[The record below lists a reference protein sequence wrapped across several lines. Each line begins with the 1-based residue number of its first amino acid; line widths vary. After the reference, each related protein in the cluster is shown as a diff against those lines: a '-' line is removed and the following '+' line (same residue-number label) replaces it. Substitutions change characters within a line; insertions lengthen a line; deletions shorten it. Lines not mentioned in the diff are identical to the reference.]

1 LLDYFYQ
8 YNMDLFL
15 LLGTGVYFCFV
26 VIIFSG
32 LLFRKRLI
40 HPESDLLPVSVVI
53 SARNEEKNISNL
65 LNDLVNQSVDKNQ
78 LEILIANDR
87 SDDSTGE
94 IIDRFASDYS
104 FIKTIHINKKHTM
117 APKKYALT
125 QAINNSNGEII
136 IATDADCRVPSN
148 WVKSMGLLVQATGKI
163 VIGYSKIGHSK
174 TLINEF
180 QKIDFLGIMAANGGL
195 LTHGI
200 VCSGSGQNL
209 AYKKEDFYKI
219 NGFEP
224 VKDQTSGDDMYMV
237 QTISSL
243 KGAIFNYDP
252 DSFVSTL
259 PKKSI
264 LGYLNQRVR
273 WSSNSKSTFKSN
285 PLFFGFLLSA
295 FIANC
300 CILYSIIVPSSL
312 SIFLFTIKFFLEAF
326 VIFIGSRL
334 FLTSVSI
341 TAYIIWNLVQP
352 IYIPIVGISG
362 LIGKYS
368 WKE

>member
-1 LLDYFYQ
+1 
-8 YNMDLFL
+8 MDLFL

-87 SDDSTGE
+87 SDDGTGE

-341 TAYIIWNLVQP
+341 IAYIIWNLVQP

>member
-1 LLDYFYQ
+1 
-8 YNMDLFL
+8 MDLFL

-65 LNDLVNQSVDKNQ
+65 LNDLVNQSVDKNH

-87 SDDSTGE
+87 SDDRTGE

-125 QAINNSNGEII
+125 QAINSSSGEII
-136 IATDADCRVPSN
+136 IATDADCRVPRD
-148 WVKSMGLLVQATGKI
+148 WVKSMGLLVQNTGKI
-163 VIGYSKIGHSK
+163 VIGYSKIDSVN

-259 PKKSI
+259 PKNSI
-264 LGYLNQRVR
+264 TGYLNQRVR
-273 WSSNSKSTFKSN
+273 WSSNSKSTLRSN
-285 PLFFGFLLSA
+285 RLFFGFLLSA
-295 FIANC
+295 FLANC
-300 CILYSIIVPSSL
+300 CILYSIILSSSL
-312 SIFLFTIKFFLEAF
+312 SIFLFTTKFFLEAF

>member
-1 LLDYFYQ
+1 
-8 YNMDLFL
+8 MDLFL

-32 LLFRKRLI
+32 LLFRKTMI
-40 HPESDLLPVSVVI
+40 HPESNLPPVSVVI

-65 LNDLVNQSVDKNQ
+65 LNDLVHQSIDKNH

-94 IIDRFASDYS
+94 IIDRFASEYS

-125 QAINNSNGEII
+125 QAIDNSNGEII
-136 IATDADCRVPSN
+136 ITTDADCRVPRD
-148 WVKSMGLLVQATGKI
+148 WVKSMGLLVQNTGKI
-163 VIGYSKIGHSK
+163 VIGYSKIDSGN

-264 LGYLNQRVR
+264 TGYLNQRVR
-273 WSSNSKSTFKSN
+273 WSSNSKSTLRSN

-295 FIANC
+295 FFANC
-300 CILYSIIVPSSL
+300 CILYSIILPSSL
-312 SIFLFTIKFFLEAF
+312 SIFLITIKFFLEAF

-334 FLTSVSI
+334 FFTSVSI
-341 TAYIIWNLVQP
+341 AAYIIWNLAQP

>member
-1 LLDYFYQ
+1 
-8 YNMDLFL
+8 MDLFL

-32 LLFRKRLI
+32 LLFRKKFI
-40 HPESDLLPVSVVI
+40 HPEPNLLSVSVVI

-65 LNDLVNQSVDKNQ
+65 LNDLVNQSVDKNH

-104 FIKTIHINKKHTM
+104 FIKSIHIDKKHHM

-125 QAINNSNGEII
+125 KAINSSIGEII
-136 IATDADCRVPSN
+136 ISTDADCRVHRD
-148 WVKSMGLLVQATGKI
+148 WVKNMGLLVQNTGKI
-163 VIGYSKIGHSK
+163 VIGYSKIDSVN

-224 VKDQTSGDDMYMV
+224 VKDQVSGDDMYMV

-341 TAYIIWNLVQP
+341 AAYIIWNLVQP

>member
-1 LLDYFYQ
+1 
-8 YNMDLFL
+8 MDLFL

-87 SDDSTGE
+87 SDDGTGE

-136 IATDADCRVPSN
+136 IATDADCRVPSD

-224 VKDQTSGDDMYMV
+224 VKDKTSGDDMYMV

-264 LGYLNQRVR
+264 PGYLNQRVR

>member
-1 LLDYFYQ
+1 
-8 YNMDLFL
+8 MDLFL

-32 LLFRKRLI
+32 LLFRKKMVNPR
-40 HPESDLLPVSVVI
+40 SNLPLVSVII

-65 LNDLVNQSVDKNQ
+65 LNDLVHQSIDKNH

-94 IIDRFASDYS
+94 IIDRFASEYS

-125 QAINNSNGEII
+125 QTIDNSSGEII
-136 IATDADCRVPSN
+136 ITTDADCRVPRD
-148 WVKSMGLLVQATGKI
+148 WVKSMSLLVQNTGKI
-163 VIGYSKIGHSK
+163 VIGYSKIDSGN
-174 TLINEF
+174 TLMNEF

-224 VKDQTSGDDMYMV
+224 VKDQTSGDDML
-237 QTISSL
+237 SL
-243 KGAIFNYDP
+243 IH
-252 DSFVSTL
+252 
-259 PKKSI
+259 I
-264 LGYLNQRVR
+264 
-273 WSSNSKSTFKSN
+273 
-285 PLFFGFLLSA
+285 
-295 FIANC
+295 
-300 CILYSIIVPSSL
+300 
-312 SIFLFTIKFFLEAF
+312 
-326 VIFIGSRL
+326 
-334 FLTSVSI
+334 
-341 TAYIIWNLVQP
+341 
-352 IYIPIVGISG
+352 
-362 LIGKYS
+362 
-368 WKE
+368 

>member
-1 LLDYFYQ
+1 
-8 YNMDLFL
+8 MDLFL

-32 LLFRKRLI
+32 LLFRKKMI
-40 HPESDLLPVSVVI
+40 HPQSNLPPVSVVI

-65 LNDLVNQSVDKNQ
+65 LNDLVHQSIDKNH

-94 IIDRFASDYS
+94 IIDRFASEYS

-125 QAINNSNGEII
+125 QAIDNSNGEII
-136 IATDADCRVPSN
+136 IATDADCRVPRD
-148 WVKSMGLLVQATGKI
+148 WVKSMGLLVQNTGKI
-163 VIGYSKIGHSK
+163 VIGYSKIDSGN

-237 QTISSL
+237 QAISSL

-264 LGYLNQRVR
+264 TGYLNQRIR
-273 WSSNSKSTFKSN
+273 WSSNSKSTLRSN

-295 FIANC
+295 FLANC
-300 CILYSIIVPSSL
+300 CILYSIILPSSL
-312 SIFLFTIKFFLEAF
+312 SIFLITIKFFLEAF

-334 FLTSVSI
+334 FFTSVSI
-341 TAYIIWNLVQP
+341 AAYIIWNLAQP

>member
-1 LLDYFYQ
+1 
-8 YNMDLFL
+8 MDLFL

-32 LLFRKRLI
+32 LLFRKKMVNPR
-40 HPESDLLPVSVVI
+40 SNLPLVSVII

-65 LNDLVNQSVDKNQ
+65 LNDLVNQSIDKNH

-87 SDDSTGE
+87 SDDRTGE
-94 IIDRFASDYS
+94 IIDQFASDYS
-104 FIKTIHINKKHTM
+104 FIKTIHIDKKHTM
-117 APKKYALT
+117 TPKKYALT
-125 QAINNSNGEII
+125 QTIDNSSGEII
-136 IATDADCRVPSN
+136 ITTDADCRVPRD
-148 WVKSMGLLVQATGKI
+148 WVKSMSLLVQNTGKI
-163 VIGYSKIGHSK
+163 VIGYSKIGHCK

-237 QTISSL
+237 QAISSL

-264 LGYLNQRVR
+264 TGYLNQRIR
-273 WSSNSKSTFKSN
+273 WSSNSKSTLRSN

-295 FIANC
+295 FLANC
-300 CILYSIIVPSSL
+300 CILYSIILPSSL
-312 SIFLFTIKFFLEAF
+312 SIFLITIKFFLEAF

-334 FLTSVSI
+334 FFTSVSI
-341 TAYIIWNLVQP
+341 AAYIIWNLAQP

>member
-1 LLDYFYQ
+1 
-8 YNMDLFL
+8 MDLFL

-136 IATDADCRVPSN
+136 IATDADCRVPSD

-264 LGYLNQRVR
+264 PGYLNQRVR

-341 TAYIIWNLVQP
+341 AAYIIWNLVQP

>member
-1 LLDYFYQ
+1 
-8 YNMDLFL
+8 
-15 LLGTGVYFCFV
+15 
-26 VIIFSG
+26 
-32 LLFRKRLI
+32 
-40 HPESDLLPVSVVI
+40 
-53 SARNEEKNISNL
+53 
-65 LNDLVNQSVDKNQ
+65 
-78 LEILIANDR
+78 
-87 SDDSTGE
+87 
-94 IIDRFASDYS
+94 
-104 FIKTIHINKKHTM
+104 M

-125 QAINNSNGEII
+125 QAIEHSNGEII
-136 IATDADCRVPSN
+136 IATDADCRVPRD
-148 WVKSMGLLVQATGKI
+148 WIKSMGLLVQNTGKI
-163 VIGYSKIGHSK
+163 VIGYSKIASSN

-224 VKDQTSGDDMYMV
+224 VKDQISGDDMYVV

-264 LGYLNQRVR
+264 KGYLNQRVR
-273 WSSNSKSTFKSN
+273 WSSNSKFTLRRN

-295 FIANC
+295 FLANS
-300 CILYSIIVPSSL
+300 CILYSIIFSSSL
-312 SIFLFTIKFFLEAF
+312 SIFLITIKFFLEAF
-326 VIFIGSRL
+326 VMFIGSRL

-341 TAYIIWNLVQP
+341 TAYIIWNLAQP

>member
-1 LLDYFYQ
+1 
-8 YNMDLFL
+8 MDLFL

-32 LLFRKRLI
+32 LLFRKKLI
-40 HPESDLLPVSVVI
+40 HPDPNLPLVSVVI
-53 SARNEEKNISNL
+53 SARNEENNISNL
-65 LNDLVNQSVDKNQ
+65 LNDLVNQSVDKNH

-104 FIKTIHINKKHTM
+104 FIKTIHIDKKHTM

-125 QAINNSNGEII
+125 QAIDSSNGEII
-136 IATDADCRVPSN
+136 IATDADCRVPRG
-148 WVKSMGLLVQATGKI
+148 WVKSMGLLVQNTGKI
-163 VIGYSKIGHSK
+163 VIGYSKINSVN

-219 NGFEP
+219 NGFES
-224 VKDQTSGDDMYMV
+224 VKDQISGDDMYMV
-237 QTISSL
+237 QTISEI

-259 PKKSI
+259 PKKSMK
-264 LGYLNQRVR
+264 GYLNQRVR
-273 WSSNSKSTFKSN
+273 WSSNSKSTLRKN
-285 PLFFGFLLSA
+285 PIFFGFLLSA
-295 FIANC
+295 FLANC
-300 CILYSIIVPSSL
+300 CILYSIILSSSL
-312 SIFLFTIKFFLEAF
+312 SIFLFIIKLFLEAF

-334 FLTSVSI
+334 FLTPVSM
-341 TAYIIWNLVQP
+341 TAYIIWNLAQP